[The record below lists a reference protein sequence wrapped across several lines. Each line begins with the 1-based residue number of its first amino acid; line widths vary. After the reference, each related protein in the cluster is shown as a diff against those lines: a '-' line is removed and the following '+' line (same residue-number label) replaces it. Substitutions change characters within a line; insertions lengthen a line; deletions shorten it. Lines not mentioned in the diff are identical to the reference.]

1 MKKIMMIAA
10 MMVATISANAQFEQ
24 GTFSIQPK
32 AGGNAAWLSNMPNL
46 NLDLVGGVTLDKAP
60 AAGGIVGVEAE
71 YMLTDNFSLAA
82 GLTYGEQGGG
92 YEDYEYNYGGAK
104 VEIKDLKYEMDY
116 LNIPVVAN
124 YYLFR
129 GFAVKAGV
137 QFGFLT
143 SAKTKSKMKMVS
155 SAGGQTITFDLE
167 EKTIGNQDFKD
178 TLEKFDLSIPMGVSY
193 EFKVPI
199 VIDLRYNLGLTKVGK
214 ESVSFMKDCKNNV
227 VSLTVGY
234 KFAL

>member
-46 NLDLVGGVTLDKAP
+46 NLGGGVTLDKTP

-82 GLTYGEQGGG
+82 GLTYGEQGSG
-92 YEDYEYNYGGAK
+92 YEDYEENYSGAK
-104 VEIKDLKYEMDY
+104 VELKDLKVDIDY

-143 SAKTKSKMKMVS
+143 TAKIKGK
-155 SAGGQTITFDLE
+155 TITSINGSTTTTEMED
-167 EKTIGNQDFKD
+167 KKIGNQDFKD
-178 TLEKFDLSIPMGVSY
+178 TLEKFDLSIPMGISY

-199 VIDLRYNLGLTKVGK
+199 VIDLRYNLGLTKVNK
-214 ESVSFMKDCKNNV
+214 ESVSGVKDYKNNV

>member
-1 MKKIMMIAA
+1 MKKMMLIAA
-10 MMVATISANAQFEQ
+10 MMVATLSANAQFEQ

-46 NLDLVGGVTLDKAP
+46 DFGDIKLDKTP

-82 GLTYGEQGGG
+82 GLTYGEQGSG
-92 YEDYEYNYGGAK
+92 YEDYEYSNAGTK
-104 VEIKDLKYEMDY
+104 VELKDLKYEMDY

-124 YYLFR
+124 YYLFK

-143 SAKTKSKMKMVS
+143 TAKIKGK
-155 SAGGQTITFDLE
+155 TITSINGSTTTTEMED
-167 EKTIGNQDFKD
+167 KKIGNQDFMD
-178 TLEKFDLSIPMGVSY
+178 TLEKFDLSIPMGISY

-199 VIDLRYNLGLTKVGK
+199 VIDLRYNLGLTKVNK
-214 ESVSFMKDCKNNV
+214 ESVSGVKDYKNNV

>member
-1 MKKIMMIAA
+1 
-10 MMVATISANAQFEQ
+10 
-24 GTFSIQPK
+24 
-32 AGGNAAWLSNMPNL
+32 
-46 NLDLVGGVTLDKAP
+46 
-60 AAGGIVGVEAE
+60 
-71 YMLTDNFSLAA
+71 
-82 GLTYGEQGGG
+82 LTYGEQGSG
-92 YEDYEYNYGGAK
+92 YEDYEYNYSGAK
-104 VEIKDLKYEMDY
+104 VELKDLKVDLDY

-143 SAKTKSKMKMVS
+143 TAKIKGK
-155 SAGGQTITFDLE
+155 TITTINGSTTTTEMED
-167 EKTIGNQDFKD
+167 KKIGNQDFKD
-178 TLEKFDLSIPMGVSY
+178 TLEKFDLSIPMGISY

-199 VIDLRYNLGLTKVGK
+199 VIDLRYNLGLTKVNK
-214 ESVSFMKDCKNNV
+214 ESVSGVKDYKNNV

>member
-46 NLDLVGGVTLDKAP
+46 NLGGGVTLDKTP

-82 GLTYGEQGGG
+82 GLTYGEQGSG
-92 YEDYEYNYGGAK
+92 YEDYEYKGSGAK
-104 VEIKDLKYEMDY
+104 VELKDLKVDIDY

-143 SAKTKSKMKMVS
+143 SAKIKGK
-155 SAGGQTITFDLE
+155 TITTINGSTTTTEMED
-167 EKTIGNQDFKD
+167 KKIGNQDFKD
-178 TLEKFDLSIPMGVSY
+178 TLEKFDLSIPMGISY

-199 VIDLRYNLGLTKVGK
+199 VIDLRYNLGLTKVNK
-214 ESVSFMKDCKNNV
+214 ESVSGVKDYKNNV

>member
-1 MKKIMMIAA
+1 MIAA
-10 MMVATISANAQFEQ
+10 MMVATITANAQFEQ

-46 NLDLVGGVTLDKAP
+46 DLGGGIKLDKTP

-71 YMLTDNFSLAA
+71 YMLTDKFSLAA
-82 GLTYGEQGGG
+82 GLTYGEQGSG
-92 YEDYEYNYGGAK
+92 YEDYEYKAGDTK
-104 VEIKDLKYEMDY
+104 VELKDLKVDLDY

-143 SAKTKSKMKMVS
+143 TAKIKGKEISSINGTK
-155 SAGGQTITFDLE
+155 TTTEI
-167 EKTIGNQDFKD
+167 EKEKIGDQDFKD
-178 TLEKFDLSIPMGVSY
+178 TLEKFDISIPMGISY
-193 EFKVPI
+193 EFRVPI
-199 VIDLRYNLGLTKVGK
+199 VIDLRYNLGLTKVNK
-214 ESVSFMKDCKNNV
+214 ESESGYKDYKNNV

>member
-1 MKKIMMIAA
+1 MKKMMLIAA
-10 MMVATISANAQFEQ
+10 MMVATLSANAQFEQ

-46 NLDLVGGVTLDKAP
+46 NLGGGVTLDKTP

-82 GLTYGEQGGG
+82 GLTYGEQGSG
-92 YEDYEYNYGGAK
+92 YEDYEENYSGAK
-104 VEIKDLKYEMDY
+104 VELKDLKVDLDY

-143 SAKTKSKMKMVS
+143 SAKIKGK
-155 SAGGQTITFDLE
+155 TITTINGSTTTTEMED
-167 EKTIGNQDFKD
+167 KKIGNQDFKD
-178 TLEKFDLSIPMGVSY
+178 TLEKFDLSIPMGISY

-199 VIDLRYNLGLTKVGK
+199 VIDLRYNLGLTKVNK
-214 ESVSFMKDCKNNV
+214 ESVSGVNDYKNNV

>member
-1 MKKIMMIAA
+1 

-46 NLDLVGGVTLDKAP
+46 NLGDFTLDKSP
-60 AAGGIVGVEAE
+60 AVGGIVGVEAE
-71 YMLTDNFSLAA
+71 YMLTDNFSIAA
-82 GLTYGEQGGG
+82 GLTYGEQGSG
-92 YEDYEYNYGGAK
+92 YEDYEYKASGTTM
-104 VEIKDLKYEMDY
+104 ELKDLKYEMDY

-143 SAKTKSKMKMVS
+143 TAKVKGKMITS
-155 SAGGQTITFDLE
+155 GGGQTMTIELE
-167 EKTIGNQDFKD
+167 DQKVGNNKQDFKD
-178 TLEKFDLSIPMGVSY
+178 TLEKFDLSIPMGISY

-199 VIDLRYNLGLTKVGK
+199 VIDLRYNLGLTKVNK
-214 ESVSFMKDCKNNV
+214 ESASKDFKNNV

>member
-1 MKKIMMIAA
+1 MKKMMLIAA
-10 MMVATISANAQFEQ
+10 MMVATLSANAQFEQ

-46 NLDLVGGVTLDKAP
+46 DFGDIKLDKTP

-71 YMLTDNFSLAA
+71 YMLTDKFSLAA
-82 GLTYGEQGGG
+82 GLTYGEQGSG
-92 YEDYEYNYGGAK
+92 YEDYEYSNAGTK
-104 VEIKDLKYEMDY
+104 VELKDLKYEMDY

-143 SAKTKSKMKMVS
+143 TAKVKGKMIS
-155 SAGGQTITFDLE
+155 SGGGQTITMELE
-167 EKTIGNQDFKD
+167 DQKIGKDQKDFKD

-199 VIDLRYNLGLTKVGK
+199 VIDLRYNLGLTKVNK
-214 ESVSFMKDCKNNV
+214 ESASGVKDFKNNV

>member
-1 MKKIMMIAA
+1 MKKMMLIAA
-10 MMVATISANAQFEQ
+10 MMVATLSANAQFEQ

-46 NLDLVGGVTLDKAP
+46 DFGDIKLDKTP

-71 YMLTDNFSLAA
+71 YMLTDKFSLAA
-82 GLTYGEQGGG
+82 GLTYGEQGSG
-92 YEDYEYNYGGAK
+92 YEDYEYSNAGTK
-104 VEIKDLKYEMDY
+104 VELKDLKYEMDY

-124 YYLFR
+124 YYLFK

-143 SAKTKSKMKMVS
+143 TAKIKGK
-155 SAGGQTITFDLE
+155 TITSINGSTTTTEMED
-167 EKTIGNQDFKD
+167 KKIGNQDFMD
-178 TLEKFDLSIPMGVSY
+178 TLEKFDLSIPMGISY
-193 EFKVPI
+193 EFKMPI
-199 VIDLRYNLGLTKVGK
+199 VIDLRYNLGLTKVNK
-214 ESVSFMKDCKNNV
+214 ESASGVKDFKNNV

>member
-1 MKKIMMIAA
+1 MKKMMLIAA
-10 MMVATISANAQFEQ
+10 MMVATLSANAQFEQ

-32 AGGNAAWLSNMPNL
+32 AGGKAAWLSNMPNW
-46 NLDLVGGVTLDKAP
+46 DFGDIKLDKTP

-71 YMLTDNFSLAA
+71 YMLTDKFSLAA
-82 GLTYGEQGGG
+82 GLTYGEQGSG
-92 YEDYEYNYGGAK
+92 YEDYEYSNGGAK
-104 VEIKDLKYEMDY
+104 VELKDLKVDLDY

-143 SAKTKSKMKMVS
+143 TAKIKGK
-155 SAGGQTITFDLE
+155 TITSINGSTTTTEMED
-167 EKTIGNQDFKD
+167 KKIGNQDFKD

-199 VIDLRYNLGLTKVGK
+199 VIDLRYNLGLTKVNK
-214 ESVSFMKDCKNNV
+214 ESTSGVKDFKNNV

>member
-46 NLDLVGGVTLDKAP
+46 NLGGGVTLDKTT

-82 GLTYGEQGGG
+82 GLTYGEQGSG
-92 YEDYEYNYGGAK
+92 YEDYEENYSGAK
-104 VEIKDLKYEMDY
+104 VELKDLKVDLDY

-143 SAKTKSKMKMVS
+143 TAKIKGK
-155 SAGGQTITFDLE
+155 TITTINGSTTTTEMED
-167 EKTIGNQDFKD
+167 KKIGNQDFKD
-178 TLEKFDLSIPMGVSY
+178 TLEKFDLSIPMGISY

-199 VIDLRYNLGLTKVGK
+199 VIDLRYNLGLTKVNK
-214 ESVSFMKDCKNNV
+214 ESASGVKDFQNNV

>member
-1 MKKIMMIAA
+1 MKKMMLIAA
-10 MMVATISANAQFEQ
+10 MMVATLSANAQFEQ

-46 NLDLVGGVTLDKAP
+46 DFGDIKLDKTP

-71 YMLTDNFSLAA
+71 YMLTDKFSLAA
-82 GLTYGEQGGG
+82 GLTYGEQGSG
-92 YEDYEYNYGGAK
+92 YEDYEYSNAGTK
-104 VEIKDLKYEMDY
+104 VELKDLKYEMDY

-124 YYLFR
+124 YYLFK

-143 SAKTKSKMKMVS
+143 TAKIKGK
-155 SAGGQTITFDLE
+155 TITSINGSTTTTEMED
-167 EKTIGNQDFKD
+167 KKIGNQDFMD

-199 VIDLRYNLGLTKVGK
+199 VIDLRYNLGLTKVNK
-214 ESVSFMKDCKNNV
+214 ESASGVKDFKNNV

>member
-46 NLDLVGGVTLDKAP
+46 DFGDIKLDKTP

-71 YMLTDNFSLAA
+71 YMLTDKFSLAA
-82 GLTYGEQGGG
+82 GLTYGEQGSG
-92 YEDYEYNYGGAK
+92 YEDYEYSNAGTK
-104 VEIKDLKYEMDY
+104 VELKDLKYEMDY

-124 YYLFR
+124 YYLFK

-143 SAKTKSKMKMVS
+143 TAKIKGK
-155 SAGGQTITFDLE
+155 TITSINGSTTTTEMED
-167 EKTIGNQDFKD
+167 KKIGNQDFMD
-178 TLEKFDLSIPMGVSY
+178 TLEKFDLSIPMGISY
-193 EFKVPI
+193 EFKMPI
-199 VIDLRYNLGLTKVGK
+199 VIDLRYNLGLTKVNK
-214 ESVSFMKDCKNNV
+214 ESASGVKDFKNNV

>member
-32 AGGNAAWLSNMPNL
+32 AGGNAAWLSNMPD
-46 NLDLVGGVTLDKAP
+46 LDLGGGVKLDKAP

-82 GLTYGEQGGG
+82 GLTYGEQGSG
-92 YEDYEYNYGGAK
+92 YEDYEENYNGAK
-104 VEIKDLKYEMDY
+104 VELKDLKVDLDY

-143 SAKTKSKMKMVS
+143 TAKIKGK
-155 SAGGQTITFDLE
+155 TITTINGSTTTTEMED
-167 EKTIGNQDFKD
+167 KKIGNQDFKD
-178 TLEKFDLSIPMGVSY
+178 TLEKFDLSIPMGISY

-199 VIDLRYNLGLTKVGK
+199 VIDLRYNLGLTKVNK
-214 ESVSFMKDCKNNV
+214 ESVSGVKDYKNNV

>member
-1 MKKIMMIAA
+1 MKKMMLIAA

-46 NLDLVGGVTLDKAP
+46 DFGDIKLDKTP

-71 YMLTDNFSLAA
+71 YMLTDKFSLAA
-82 GLTYGEQGGG
+82 GLTYGEQGSG
-92 YEDYEYNYGGAK
+92 YEDYEYSNAGTK
-104 VEIKDLKYEMDY
+104 VELKDLKYEMDY

-124 YYLFR
+124 YYLFK

-143 SAKTKSKMKMVS
+143 TAKIKGK
-155 SAGGQTITFDLE
+155 TITSINGSTTTTEMED
-167 EKTIGNQDFKD
+167 KKIGNQDFMD
-178 TLEKFDLSIPMGVSY
+178 TLEKFDLSIPMGISY
-193 EFKVPI
+193 EFKMPI
-199 VIDLRYNLGLTKVGK
+199 VIDLRYNLGLTKVNK
-214 ESVSFMKDCKNNV
+214 ESASGVKDFKNNV

>member
-1 MKKIMMIAA
+1 MKKMMLIAA
-10 MMVATISANAQFEQ
+10 MMVATLSANAQFEQ

-46 NLDLVGGVTLDKAP
+46 DFGDIKLDKTP

-71 YMLTDNFSLAA
+71 YMLTDKFSLAA
-82 GLTYGEQGGG
+82 GLTYGEQGSG
-92 YEDYEYNYGGAK
+92 YEDYEYSNGGAK
-104 VEIKDLKYEMDY
+104 VELKDLKVDLDY

-143 SAKTKSKMKMVS
+143 TAKIKGK
-155 SAGGQTITFDLE
+155 TITSINGSTTTTEMED
-167 EKTIGNQDFKD
+167 KKIGNQDFKD

-199 VIDLRYNLGLTKVGK
+199 VIDLRYNLGLTKVNK
-214 ESVSFMKDCKNNV
+214 ESTSGVKDFKNNV

>member
-1 MKKIMMIAA
+1 MMLIAA
-10 MMVATISANAQFEQ
+10 MMVATLSANAQFEQ

-46 NLDLVGGVTLDKAP
+46 DFGDIKLDKTP

-71 YMLTDNFSLAA
+71 YMLTDKFSLAA
-82 GLTYGEQGGG
+82 GLTYGEQGSG
-92 YEDYEYNYGGAK
+92 YEDYEYSNAGTK
-104 VEIKDLKYEMDY
+104 VELKDLKYEMDY

-124 YYLFR
+124 YYLFK

-143 SAKTKSKMKMVS
+143 TAKIKGK
-155 SAGGQTITFDLE
+155 TITSINGSTTTTEMED
-167 EKTIGNQDFKD
+167 KKIGNQDFMD

-199 VIDLRYNLGLTKVGK
+199 VIDLRYNLGLTKVNK
-214 ESVSFMKDCKNNV
+214 ESASGVKDFKNNV